1 MTLLNKTIV
10 VTGACSG
17 IGADFAKLARLQGA
31 RVIGVD
37 RNEPTLTLDGFVK
50 ADRGVAAAID
60 AGVAKLPVRVAALA
74 NIAGVPGTSPVDL
87 VARVN
92 YLGLRHLTS
101 RVLERMPSGGSIVNI
116 SSILGAE

>member
-1 MTLLNKTIV
+1 TLANKTIV

-31 RVIGVD
+31 QVIGID
-37 RNEPTLTLDGFVK
+37 RNDPTLTLDGFIQ
-50 ADRGVAAAID
+50 ADLGDTRSID
-60 AGVAKLPVRVAALA
+60 AALAQLPAHVDALA

-92 YLGLRHLTS
+92 YLGLRHLTAG
-101 RVLERMPSGGSIVNI
+101 VL
-116 SSILGAE
+116 A